1 MVKTDVVETDKVV
14 ISAVQQESNAVD
26 NASTNKIQKKKRK
39 PSKKQRL
46 AKKANDES
54 AVNEDDLIKNAVEYL
69 RLWND
74 DRQKWKFQKNRQ
86 HDLLAITF
94 DKEKLR
100 KSDFKMLC
108 KYIQGLQGGA
118 RDRLVSS
125 STEIVSKF
133 KQDDREDS
141 TPVDKA
147 AKRRYKRAK
156 KILKVLRH

>member
-1 MVKTDVVETDKVV
+1 MVKTDVVENDKVV
-14 ISAVQQESNAVD
+14 ISTVQQDTNATN
-26 NASTNKIQKKKRK
+26 NATTSKIQKKKRK
-39 PSKKQRL
+39 LSKKQRL
-46 AKKANDES
+46 AKQANDET
-54 AVNEDDLIKNAVEYL
+54 AVSEEDLIKNAVEYL
-69 RLWND
+69 QLWND

-86 HDLLAITF
+86 HDLLAIAF

-100 KSDFKMLC
+100 KSDFKILC

-118 RDRLVSS
+118 RDRLVSD

-133 KQDDREDS
+133 NQGDQEDS
-141 TPVDKA
+141 APVDKA